1 MNDIALFVNI
11 LIFVRSLFAIS
22 NLFSSLFSVLK
33 ALMTRTP
40 DSLSFIS
47 RFSLSSLVC
56 STWNLGSTRKNDTII
71 IPSIT
76 SSAIP
81 IVHES
86 DTLVFSAFITAP
98 IPMIGAKHASLNI
111 ITVACCTIC
120 TSFVDLVISE
130 AVEKSLSSAAEKA
143 VTFLKSAR
151 LISLDDLAAAL
162 DASRL
167 PMIAQTTVAAA
178 TAIIISPV
186 CLI

>member
-1 MNDIALFVNI
+1 
-11 LIFVRSLFAIS
+11 
-22 NLFSSLFSVLK
+22 
-33 ALMTRTP
+33 
-40 DSLSFIS
+40 
-47 RFSLSSLVC
+47 
-56 STWNLGSTRKNDTII
+56 
-71 IPSIT
+71 
-76 SSAIP
+76 
-81 IVHES
+81 
-86 DTLVFSAFITAP
+86 
-98 IPMIGAKHASLNI
+98 MIGAKHASLNI